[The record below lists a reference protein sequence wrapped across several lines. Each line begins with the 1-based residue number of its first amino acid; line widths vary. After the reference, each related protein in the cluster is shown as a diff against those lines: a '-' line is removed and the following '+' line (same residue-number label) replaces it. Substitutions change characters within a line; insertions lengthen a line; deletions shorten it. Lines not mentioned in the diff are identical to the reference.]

1 VTAVRLVG
9 VARRYETTSG
19 AVDALRAIDLS
30 IDSGEAVA
38 IVGPSG
44 CGKSTL
50 LGLIGG
56 LERPTAGTVV
66 VGMVDLATLDDAAAT
81 KFRRT
86 TVGLVFQSTDLM
98 PFLTALENV
107 DLALAL
113 NGRADHGAA
122 RRLLE
127 QLDLGAHVD
136 KLPDQLSGGQR
147 QRVGIARAI
156 AHRPA
161 LILADEPTGE
171 LDSAASRTTIEL
183 LQRVHVEIGATLIVV
198 THDEGVAER
207 LGRTVRLRDG
217 VIVEDSGRRSAR
229 EAAVVRV

>member
-1 VTAVRLVG
+1 MTAVRLTG
-9 VARRYETTSG
+9 VTKRYVTPSG
-19 AVDALRAIDLS
+19 AVDALRGIDLA

-50 LGLIGG
+50 LGLIAG
-56 LERPTAGTVV
+56 LERPTAGAIR
-66 VGMVDLATLDDAAAT
+66 VGTLDLPTLDDDGSAA
-81 KFRRT
+81 FRRSA
-86 TVGLVFQSTDLM
+86 VGLVFQSTDLM
-98 PFLTALENV
+98 PFLTAVENV

-113 NGRADHGAA
+113 IGRSDPQAA
-122 RRLLE
+122 RALLDR
-127 QLDLGAHVD
+127 LDLSEHAD

-147 QRVGIARAI
+147 QRVGIARAV

-171 LDSAASRTTIEL
+171 LDAAASLMTINL
-183 LQRVHVEIGATLIVV
+183 LQRLHREMAATLVLV
-198 THDEGVAER
+198 THDESVATR

-217 VIVEDSGRRSAR
+217 RVTDDAR
-229 EAAVVRV
+229 I

>member
-1 VTAVRLVG
+1 MTAIRVTG
-9 VARRYETTSG
+9 VTKRYRTPSG
-19 AVDALRAIDLS
+19 DVEALRGVDLS
-30 IDSGEAVA
+30 IASGESVA

-50 LGLIGG
+50 LGLIAG
-56 LERPTAGTVV
+56 LERPTDGTVE
-66 VGMVDLATLDDAAAT
+66 VGTVDLATLDDEAAT
-81 KFRRT
+81 RFRRT

-98 PFLTALENV
+98 PFLSAVENV

-113 NGRADHGAA
+113 NGLSDQTVARA
-122 RRLLE
+122 LLDD
-127 QLDLGAHVD
+127 LDLGAHAE

-156 AHRPA
+156 VHRPQ

-171 LDSAASRTTIEL
+171 LDSAASLMTVEL
-183 LQRVHVEIGATLIVV
+183 LQRLHAELGATLVLV
-198 THDEGVAER
+198 THDEGVARR

-217 VIVEDSGRRSAR
+217 KVADDAR
-229 EAAVVRV
+229 P